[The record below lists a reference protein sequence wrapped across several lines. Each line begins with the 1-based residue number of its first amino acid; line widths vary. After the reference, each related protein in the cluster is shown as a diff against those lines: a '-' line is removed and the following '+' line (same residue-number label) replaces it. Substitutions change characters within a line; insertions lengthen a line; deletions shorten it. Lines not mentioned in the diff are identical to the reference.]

1 MKTCKRCGQPKPD
14 DAFSRTGRGVLH
26 TCRDCMSDLKKQG
39 IANARARKDRQQPV
53 PVPAPAVNDP
63 YRYGVVGPQ
72 GEPQRGLF
80 LVIPLPAT
88 DSAER
93 DAVRAYAS
101 AIRDQQPQLAK
112 TLVEHLYPRPS
123 GPTGTTD
130 PAETAGRATG
140 PNRQAS

>member
-14 DAFSRTGRGVLH
+14 DAYSRTGRGVLH
-26 TCRDCMSDLKKQG
+26 TCRDCMATLKKEG
-39 IANARARKDRQQPV
+39 MARARARRDQEPL
-53 PVPAPAVNDP
+53 PAEPAPAVNDP
-63 YRYGVVGPQ
+63 CRYGVVGPQ
-72 GEPQRGLF
+72 GEPQQGLF

-88 DSAER
+88 HSAER

-101 AIRDQQPQLAK
+101 AIRDQQPQLAR

-140 PNRQAS
+140 PNRRAS